1 MHPSMAGEQFA
12 EELSELH
19 DGSISLFVTLPV
31 FRQLLVSRR
40 AAAVLARCEAV
51 LGEHLAH
58 LDGILTPTLSH
69 ADRTDGDLT
78 SSLFGSLGRVRRLP
92 ASDVRDDEI
101 VRLVQQAQLFLMG
114 SCSFALQF
122 AQHAGIDRAAYVLEA
137 SLARLGA
144 LALQFVP
151 SPLDAATRDMVE
163 AVA

>member
-1 MHPSMAGEQFA
+1 MRPSLAGEQFA

-40 AAAVLARCEAV
+40 AAAVLSRCEV
-51 LGEHLAH
+51 VVGEHLAH

-69 ADRTDGDLT
+69 ADRVDGDLT
-78 SSLFGSLGRVRRLP
+78 GTLFRALARMRRLP
-92 ASDVRDDEI
+92 ASDGRDDEI
-101 VRLVQQAQLFLMG
+101 VRHIQQAQLFLMG

-122 AQHAGIDRAAYVLEA
+122 AQHAGIDRASHVLEE

-144 LALQFVP
+144 LAVQFVP
-151 SPLDAATRDMVE
+151 WPVGAAAHDRVE